1 MKPLFAAAI
10 GCALLTMAATSNP
23 ADPPVVPGN
32 SECPVSGKAVNPKV
46 STIIKKN
53 VGFC

>member
-1 MKPLFAAAI
+1 MVKSIFAAAV
-10 GCALLTMAATSNP
+10 GCALLAMAFTPAPPATP
-23 ADPPVVPGN
+23 APEN

-46 STIIKKN
+46 TTIIKKN